1 MHTSTDPGAMLMGDK
16 KRVAIV
22 GGGISG
28 LAAAHLLEGKAH
40 VTVFEAEPR
49 LGGHAR
55 TVVAGKRGDQPVDT
69 GFIVFNRQNYPLLTR
84 LFEMLDVEVVKSNMS
99 FGASIDGGR
108 LEYALRDLGSVFA
121 QPRNAFNPRFLR
133 MLRDI
138 LRFNSRALALAND
151 PHMTLGALLDRLGT
165 GPWFRD
171 YYILPLSGAIWS
183 TPVAGIMDFPA
194 QALVQFFHNH
204 ALMQASGQHQWY
216 TVSGGSVEYVRKL
229 QAHLVK
235 TGVDLR
241 LKAPVLSVWR
251 EGRRVGL
258 RPEGGAEEWFDEVIF
273 ACHSDQALALLVDP
287 SPEER
292 AALGAVRYQSNE
304 IVLHSDTTIMPIRR
318 NVWSSWVYTE
328 AKGQRSDKIDLTYW
342 MNSLQPIPKDDPLFV
357 TLNSNRP
364 IQPELI
370 HDVVSFAHPVYDL
383 AGAEG
388 RAQISAMNGRRNTW
402 YCGAWMRNGFH
413 EDGFA
418 SALDVVQGMDARQ
431 RLRAAA

>member
-1 MHTSTDPGAMLMGDK
+1 
-16 KRVAIV
+16 
-22 GGGISG
+22 
-28 LAAAHLLEGKAH
+28 
-40 VTVFEAEPR
+40 
-49 LGGHAR
+49 
-55 TVVAGKRGDQPVDT
+55 
-69 GFIVFNRQNYPLLTR
+69 
-84 LFEMLDVEVVKSNMS
+84 
-99 FGASIDGGR
+99 
-108 LEYALRDLGSVFA
+108 
-121 QPRNAFNPRFLR
+121 

-304 IVLHSDTTIMPIRR
+304 IVLHSDTAIMPIRR

-328 AKGQRSDKIDLTYW
+328 AKGQVRFAYIAAAVAAVLAAHNPGPHPACTRGCGWSSRARPSRTPWTASGFWRPVIRRFTT
-342 MNSLQPIPKDDPLFV
+342 SPGPISVPTCLR
-357 TLNSNRP
+357 T
-364 IQPELI
+364 
-370 HDVVSFAHPVYDL
+370 HPD
-383 AGAEG
+383 
-388 RAQISAMNGRRNTW
+388 SP
-402 YCGAWMRNGFH
+402 
-413 EDGFA
+413 FA
-418 SALDVVQGMDARQ
+418 SS
-431 RLRAAA
+431 RAWHSTGRSP